1 MKEITNIRPIE
12 LDLKSRP
19 TQKELDSSE
28 DIKRSFE
35 TELLQTVK
43 KLETVENEIDAMIEN
58 HVAQS
63 STGISSGV
71 NSVGNYINSIAG
83 IVEDLS
89 PEHPNPTG
97 VKSSKFVTEQYSKS
111 VSKKEP

>member
-1 MKEITNIRPIE
+1 MKEITNIKPVE
-12 LDLKSRP
+12 LDLKSRSK
-19 TQKELDSSE
+19 QKELDQSE
-28 DIKRSFE
+28 DVKRTFE

-43 KLETVENEIDAMIEN
+43 KLETVETEIDAMIEN

-89 PEHPNPTG
+89 SEHPTNT
-97 VKSSKFVTEQYSKS
+97 KFPKFITEQYSKS
-111 VSKKEP
+111 ASKKEH